1 MEIVNFF
8 ETLAGKWFSQR
19 TTHYLGDQRS
29 QAGQSNLLIEFLEAA
44 DARLISLW
52 EPLGHGADQIL
63 CGLQIDQDSRP
74 AETGPQVQ
82 SRSLMVVLAPRGD
95 GPGLVLQRHGDQA
108 VTTGHY
114 HLDLAEEILTLTT
127 ATAAGTLEERLWF
140 ANPNLR
146 MRTSVVT
153 VDQGVT
159 LASFCSEIRLGQVR

>member
-19 TTHYLGDQRS
+19 TTHYLGDQSS
-29 QAGQSNLLIEFLEAA
+29 QTGQSNLLIEFLGPE
-44 DARLISLW
+44 DVRLISLW

-63 CGLQIDQDSRP
+63 CGLQIDQDSRL

-82 SRSLMVVLAPRGD
+82 SSSLMVLLAARGD

-114 HLDLAEEILTLTT
+114 HLDLTEEILTLTT
-127 ATAAGTLEERLWF
+127 ATAAGTLEERMWF

-146 MRTSVVT
+146 MRTSVVNG
-153 VDQGVT
+153 DQGVT
-159 LASFCSEIRLGQVR
+159 LASFCSEIRLGQGR